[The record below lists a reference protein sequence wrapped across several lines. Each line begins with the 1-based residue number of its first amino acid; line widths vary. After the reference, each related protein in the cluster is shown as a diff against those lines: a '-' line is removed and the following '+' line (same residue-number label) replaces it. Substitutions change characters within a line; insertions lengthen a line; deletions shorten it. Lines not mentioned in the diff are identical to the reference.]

1 MNKVQQNIEI
11 SKIFGWQDMS
21 KGGGIMWHPTNGG
34 KFVAHSKAYE
44 ARKEMKLPLEDA
56 VLPDYTRDLNAMY
69 EVEKTL
75 TEDQW
80 PIYEKHLEVAPRK
93 IHASA
98 DQKAIAFLKT
108 LGKWS

>member
-1 MNKVQQNIEI
+1 M
-11 SKIFGWQDMS
+11 
-21 KGGGIMWHPTNGG
+21 
-34 KFVAHSKAYE
+34 YE
-44 ARKEMKLPLEDA
+44 A
-56 VLPDYTRDLNAMY
+56 
-69 EVEKTL
+69 EKTL

-108 LGKWS
+108 LGKWN